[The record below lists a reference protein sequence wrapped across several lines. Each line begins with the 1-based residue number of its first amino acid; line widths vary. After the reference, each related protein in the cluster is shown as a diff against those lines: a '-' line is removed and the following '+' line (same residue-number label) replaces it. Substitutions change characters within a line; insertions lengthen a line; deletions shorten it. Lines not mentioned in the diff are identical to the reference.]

1 MTATGVDD
9 GSTAR
14 RRASWKAV
22 RPSQWMAASL
32 VVLAAGA
39 AVVLFFTAEVC
50 DQQLASNGTVVRVC
64 RHPQMTDPPM
74 VITGLVILVLLGVFF
89 SEVSGFGITL
99 KRQVE
104 EAQSAAQDAIREARQ
119 SDARHQETAEDLADG
134 VREALSR
141 AQPTGRPAE
150 PPVDPVD
157 RLAARYN
164 EIRWTMASGRT
175 RTQAMSDLVDEMI
188 RLLRGVRD
196 FDVDQYLHSGDP
208 GLRLAAAAYLYANP
222 DPVWGPALAEAAVA
236 EDKPFNEYWAL
247 KALREVFRGHCE
259 QLDDATRTL
268 LQRRMHELGPGVD
281 RSEQIRKLL
290 RDCPAR
296 RNGRT
301 VV

>member
-1 MTATGVDD
+1 
-9 GSTAR
+9 
-14 RRASWKAV
+14 
-22 RPSQWMAASL
+22 MAASL

-50 DQQLASNGTVVRVC
+50 DQQLASDGRVVRVC

-74 VITGLVILVLLGVFF
+74 VVTGLVILVLLGVFF

-104 EAQSAAQDAIREARQ
+104 EARSTAQEAIRETRQ
-119 SDARHQETAEDLADG
+119 SDARYQETAEDLADG

-141 AQPTGRPAE
+141 AQLTGEPAE
-150 PPVDPVD
+150 RPSVDPVD

-164 EIRWTMASGRT
+164 EIRWTMSSGRA
-175 RTQAMSDLVDEMI
+175 RTQAMSDLVDEMV
-188 RLLRGVRD
+188 RLLRGARN
-196 FDVDQYLHSGDP
+196 FDIDRHLHSSDR

-222 DPVWGPALAEAAVA
+222 DPAWGPALAEAAVT

-247 KALREVFRGHCE
+247 KALREVFRGHCDL
-259 QLDDATRTL
+259 LDDETRAL

-281 RSEQIRKLL
+281 RAEQIRKLL

-296 RNGRT
+296 RDGRT
-301 VV
+301 VT